1 MMQEEWAAN
10 NETAKKVLAAY
21 LWGVPYMQ
29 NLAVR
34 EEVLKLSDEYHKL
47 TGNTFQEFELKEDL
61 ILRPLFNLDEQLVR
75 LDRNFANDY
84 ISDADHHF
92 ILLDYFLFYQGVIE
106 NKHEPKEY
114 VTDE

>member
-1 MMQEEWAAN
+1 MQEEWAAN
-10 NETAKKVLAAY
+10 NETVKKVLAAY

-34 EEVLKLSDEYHKL
+34 EEVLKLSDEYHKF
-47 TGNTFQEFELKEDL
+47 TGNTLQEFALKEDL

-84 ISDADHHF
+84 ISDADHHY
-92 ILLDYFLFYQGVIE
+92 ILLDRFYFI
-106 NKHEPKEY
+106 KELLKISMSQKN
-114 VTDE
+114 T